1 MPSQLAGRH
10 LKERKEKKEMKNLR
24 REENYYERGEMQFGF
39 YKNGTLICP
48 VGKPVLASLDQAEAL
63 GACIELGLRRTLGEK
78 NPELDEFLR
87 QEEVYF
93 GYDFL

>member
-1 MPSQLAGRH
+1 
-10 LKERKEKKEMKNLR
+10 MKNLR
-24 REENYYERGEMQFGF
+24 REEAFLEKQELQFGF
-39 YKNGTLICP
+39 YKQGSLVFP

-87 QEEVYF
+87 EEGVYF